1 MSPNRLAHYKTID
14 YTKAK
19 ELQKNLRRKISLDPL
34 GSSPMFIAGAD
45 ISCIYGS
52 DVMHAAIIVLKL
64 PELKPIAG
72 ALFSDETTFPYIP
85 GLLAFREMPV
95 LLGAWNRLQIKPDV
109 LIMDGHGLA
118 HPRRM
123 GIATHFGIEVGKPTI
138 GCAKKI
144 LTGTHEELEVEK
156 GATADLIVED
166 GDKEEKV
173 GFALR
178 SRTKVNPV
186 YISPG
191 HKLSFGDAY
200 SIIMKALTKYKLPK
214 TTRLAHQYANRLRKG
229 EIKPGYFEY

>member
-14 YTKAK
+14 YSEAK

-34 GSSPMFIAGAD
+34 TTSPRLVAGAD
-45 ISCIYGS
+45 ISCNYGS
-52 DVMHAAIIVLKL
+52 DVMHAAIIVLEL

-95 LLGAWNRLQIKPDV
+95 LLGAWNQLQIKPDV

-123 GIATHFGIEVGKPTI
+123 GIATHFGIEVDHPTV
-138 GCAKKI
+138 GCAKNI
-144 LTGTHEELEVEK
+144 LVGEHDELGSQK
-156 GATADLIVED
+156 GETAKLLHN
-166 GDKEEKV
+166 GEKV
-173 GFALR
+173 GMALR
-178 SRTKVNPV
+178 SRTDVNPI

-191 HKLSFGDAY
+191 HQCSFEDTKTVV
-200 SIIMKALTKYKLPK
+200 MKSLTKYKQPR
-214 TTRLAHQYANRLRKG
+214 TTRLAHHWANKLRKG
-229 EIKPGYFEY
+229 EAEEGYVDLR

>member
-14 YTKAK
+14 YTEAK
-19 ELQKNLRRKISLDPL
+19 ELQKNLRRKISLDSL
-34 GSSPMFIAGAD
+34 GSSPAFVAGAD

-52 DVMHAAIIVLKL
+52 DVMHAAIIVLEL

-95 LLGAWNRLQIKPDV
+95 LLGAWNQLQIKPDV

-138 GCAKKI
+138 GCAKNI

-166 GDKEEKV
+166 EDKEEKV

-191 HKLSFGDAY
+191 HKLSFDDAY